1 MRRVLLI
8 ALSVILLLGVAG
20 WGALKSQAFWRW
32 GGWEVANLAQDRLNG
47 ELQVAAVQGHALTGF
62 TFTGVTL
69 SGPQGEILHTPKV
82 ELRFSLW
89 SLLRL
94 QPVIGSLVVHQPRL
108 TLRQDREGKWELA
121 SILKKRPPPPFRSL
135 DFSAI
140 LLEHGQV
147 VMIRSGV
154 SQRFE
159 NLDLNLGLTVLRP
172 RRPGQEVRVR
182 RFDLTTATPQGRFA
196 LRGSFTYAQGRLA
209 IDSMEVQREG
219 QSLASLKEGVLGPRH
234 EGLFSFE
241 LGPASGALL
250 RLLQPGWPR
259 EWEIEGK
266 FRLALLG
273 PNRYQL
279 TGAGRVQQASF

>member
-32 GGWEVANLAQDRLNG
+32 GGWEVVNLAQDRLNG

-69 SGPQGEILHTPKV
+69 TGPQGEILYTPKV

-108 TLRQDREGKWELA
+108 TLRQDREGHWELA

-140 LLEHGQV
+140 LLEHGQAV
-147 VMIRSGV
+147 VIRSGV

-159 NLDLNLGLTVLRP
+159 DLDLSLGLTVLHP
-172 RRPGQEVRVR
+172 RSPRQEVRVR
-182 RFDLTTATPQGRFA
+182 RLDLAAATPLGRFA
-196 LRGSFTYAQGRLA
+196 LRGGFTYAQGRLA
-209 IDSMEVQREG
+209 FDSLEVQRGG
-219 QSLASLKEGVLGPRH
+219 QSLASLQEGVLGPGH
-234 EGLFSFE
+234 GGLFSFE
-241 LGPASGALL
+241 LGPAFGPLL
-250 RLLQPGWPR
+250 GLLQPGWPR
-259 EWEIEGK
+259 GLGNRGK
-266 FRLALLG
+266 ISPGPPGPRQVSIDRRRPGAAGLL
-273 PNRYQL
+273 
-279 TGAGRVQQASF
+279 